1 MHIIKQHFKAI
12 IFDMDGT
19 IIQTDK
25 AWQSITH
32 ETLERCNIIIET
44 LPEEAHLFLKK
55 LAGAGFI
62 EAFSMMKEYFKLTI
76 PLDHVIE
83 HAKDIAHKKFETEI
97 DFIHGFQDFHLI
109 LQKHNIPSGLATNAH
124 RTHLDLLAKK
134 LNFHQ
139 FFDKHLYAS
148 SDVENRAKP
157 DPALFLHTAKQL
169 GVLPHECIVFEDSK
183 YGFQAAQA
191 AGMKCIAIEHPNNF
205 KDRHLV
211 HGSIASYHDALEILH
226 TLCKEDAPALIEK
239 ASVLV

>member
-19 IIQTDK
+19 IIKTDN
-25 AWQSITH
+25 AWQSIAY
-32 ETLERCNIIIET
+32 ETLQVCNITIEEI
-44 LPEEAHLFLKK
+44 PEDAHMFLKT
-55 LAGAGFI
+55 LSGAGFI
-62 EAFSMMKEYFKLTI
+62 EAFSMMKKYFKLSM
-76 PLDHVIE
+76 PLNRFIE
-83 HAKDIAHKKFETEI
+83 HAKVITYKKFETEI
-97 DFIHGFQDFHLI
+97 DFIHGFQDFHLV

-205 KDRHLV
+205 NDRHLV
-211 HGSIASYHDALEILH
+211 HGSITSYNDALEALRA
-226 TLCKEDAPALIEK
+226 LCKEDAPAFIEK
-239 ASVLV
+239 NSVLI

>member
-19 IIQTDK
+19 IIKTEN
-25 AWQSITH
+25 AWQSIAH
-32 ETLERCNIIIET
+32 ETLQVCNITIEE
-44 LPEEAHLFLKK
+44 LPEEDHFFLKK

-62 EAFSMMKEYFKLTI
+62 EAFSMMKDYFKLTM
-76 PLDHVIE
+76 PLDHFIE
-83 HAKDIAHKKFETEI
+83 HAKIIAHKKFETEI
-97 DFIHGFQDFHLI
+97 DFIHGFQEFHSV
-109 LQKHNIPSGLATNAH
+109 LQEHQIPSGLATNAH
-124 RTHLDLLAKK
+124 RTHLDLLANK
-134 LNFHQ
+134 LNFHR

-157 DPALFLHTAKQL
+157 DPALFLHTAQQL

-191 AGMKCIAIEHPNNF
+191 AGMRCIAIEHPNNF
-205 KDRHLV
+205 NDRHLV
-211 HGSIASYHDALEILH
+211 HGSIASYHDALEALRR
-226 TLCKEDAPALIEK
+226 LCKNETLVQTEE